1 MTTVSMTNPATAGT
15 APRTSRF
22 LAPVPFG
29 RLLRVQLDIWRVQ
42 RGVLGGTLVAVLA
55 GLAGVLFAFSMQD
68 AATSP
73 AAAGQLFAGGSG
85 AYTLCWLAVGIIA
98 GASPYRSGWATLV
111 LVIAPRRLRWLAA
124 GGVSLILWTLGATL
138 LFGVLSTVM
147 AAGVLATREAD
158 PASALGVVAD
168 IGPVLAAALLRVA
181 VGFALGAAM
190 RNVTAPLVL
199 GFAIAP
205 ALPLLS
211 LGRSQVGRWTDL
223 GAAIDAVA
231 AGRPTWTAAAALLL
245 WLVLPCVVAALRLR
259 RGPVG

>member
-1 MTTVSMTNPATAGT
+1 MTTVSMNAATAQS
-15 APRTSRF
+15 APRTGRF

-29 RLLRVQLDIWRVQ
+29 RLLRVQLGIWRVQ
-42 RGVLGGTLVAVLA
+42 RGVLGGTLIAVLA
-55 GLAGVLFAFSMQD
+55 GLAGVLFAFTMQD

-73 AAAGQLFAGGSG
+73 AAAGQLFTGAGS
-85 AYTLCWLAVGIIA
+85 AYTLCWLAVGIVA

-124 GGVSLILWTLGATL
+124 CGVSMILWTLVATL

-147 AAGVLATREAD
+147 AAGVLATRGAD
-158 PASALGVVAD
+158 PASALGVVTD
-168 IGPVLAAALLRVA
+168 IGPVFAAALLRTA

-211 LGRSQVGRWTDL
+211 LGRSEVGRWTDL
-223 GAAIDAVA
+223 GAAIDALA
-231 AGRPTWTAAAALLL
+231 AGRPHWTAVTALTL
-245 WLVLPCVVAALRLR
+245 WLVLPAVVAALRLR